1 MTNSIFDNLFDKDA
15 LFIDRYAGN
24 PKDAVDII
32 IPIIN
37 NNTNI
42 QYFSLNKFAHQV
54 AVSFSSFSK
63 YDFSV
68 FI

>member
-37 NNTNI
+37 TNELFERNLYNFYERMN
-42 QYFSLNKFAHQV
+42 YFLF
-54 AVSFSSFSK
+54 F
-63 YDFSV
+63 
-68 FI
+68 